1 MCYGIIGGPAHY
13 GCHSLSLTTGG
24 DAEMSTR
31 NPRDYLPD
39 IRDGLTHRERIVLQ
53 CLYDLQAERRGRNM
67 PTGMLYGTVVE
78 YVDMSVEE
86 MQRLLGAADR
96 G

>member
-1 MCYGIIGGPAHY
+1 MCYGIISGPAHY

-31 NPRDYLPD
+31 NPREYLPD
-39 IRDGLTHRERIVLQ
+39 VRDGLTHRERIVPVSL
-53 CLYDLQAERRGRNM
+53 DLQQARGGRDV

-86 MQRLLGAADR
+86 MRVFWCG
-96 G
+96 